1 MDKKAFYLIIGIVLV
16 VFVFTML
23 LTYFRPVSAGDVN
36 FDDFPMEFGQW
47 KGKKENITQTVIDM
61 LNPMD
66 ITSISYVNDEGINIH
81 LFFDYFSSDASFGGP
96 HSPRN
101 CVPGSGW
108 IIENTY
114 EKNIELN
121 GRIIHSGVF
130 ELRFEKSLSVMEFWY
145 VTHFGETA
153 NDYRFKLY
161 ELLSALT
168 FSPRDVAF
176 IRFVTSNDPKS
187 LEALKE
193 FQSLVIPEIYNQLP
207 F

>member
-1 MDKKAFYLIIGIVLV
+1 MDKKAFYFIISIVLV
-16 VFVFTML
+16 AFIFTML
-23 LTYFRPVSAGDVN
+23 LTYFRPESAGDVDFDN
-36 FDDFPMEFGQW
+36 FPLEIGEW
-47 KGKKENITQTVIDM
+47 KGKNEKISQTVIDL

-66 ITSISYVNDEGINIH
+66 ITSITYVNNEGISIH

-108 IIENTY
+108 IVENSY
-114 EKNIELN
+114 KNNIQFN
-121 GRIIHSGVF
+121 GKVIPAGVF
-130 ELRFEKSLSVMEFWY
+130 ELQFEQSQSVMEFWY

-153 NDYRFKLY
+153 NDYEFKLY

-176 IRFVTSNDPKS
+176 IRFVADNDPKS

-193 FQSLVIPEIYNQLP
+193 FQSLVIPEIYSYLP